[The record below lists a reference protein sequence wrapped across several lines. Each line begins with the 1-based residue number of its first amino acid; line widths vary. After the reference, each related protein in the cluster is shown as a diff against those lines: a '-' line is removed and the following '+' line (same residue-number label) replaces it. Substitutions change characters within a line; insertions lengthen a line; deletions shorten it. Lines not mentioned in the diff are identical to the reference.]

1 MLGNPDL
8 AHMPRVLAYA
18 DQFLR
23 PSNDAALARALRGA
37 EEQVQARLGLGSTLG
52 KKNSSTGG
60 RPAFEIER
68 VTRLWEEG
76 GREGGGVGGEMGYR
90 MQEVVY
96 INALMAS
103 PRAPE
108 IIVFHSARY
117 AHGDPRSTLAV
128 EGPKFRQYRTHD
140 NAGEEVFF
148 AAPDLMS
155 ASAYGTTNK
164 AGMSKVVFVYRCVL
178 EDTPNLTI
186 TACTGITFKVRSG
199 AGGNLLPIAVLHLKH
214 SPELERAKTLNHA
227 YLFNVV
233 KEYLSISMCHQ
244 PQALK
249 QLKVSMQGGG
259 KNGLE
264 LGGRG
269 FVHAFQEQVIL
280 LGGTRADLAPPSIF
294 PI

>member
-1 MLGNPDL
+1 
-8 AHMPRVLAYA
+8 MPRVLAYA

-23 PSNDAALARALRGA
+23 RSNEAALARALRGA
-37 EEQVQARLGLGSTLG
+37 EEQVQARLGFGEAMG

-60 RPAFEIER
+60 RAAVEIER
-68 VTRLWEEG
+68 VTRLWEMGGEG
-76 GREGGGVGGEMGYR
+76 GKEGGGVGGEMWYR

-96 INALMAS
+96 TQRLMAS
-103 PRAPE
+103 PKACE
-108 IIVFHSARY
+108 VIVFHSARY
-117 AHGDPRSTLAV
+117 AHGDPKSTLAV
-128 EGPKFRQYRTHD
+128 EGPKFKQYRTHD

-148 AAPDLMS
+148 CAPDLMS

-227 YLFNVV
+227 FLFKVV
-233 KEYLSISMCHQ
+233 NEYLSIAMCHQ

-249 QLKVSMQGGG
+249 QLRVSMQGGG

-294 PI
+294 PV